1 MKINRGKTPKP
12 GRRIM
17 LYGVHGVGKS
27 TWAAQ
32 APDTLFLNVED
43 GLDDI
48 DCAKTEQIKTVGDLM
63 AALKYLALGEE
74 KFRWLAID
82 TLDHLEQFIW
92 KDVAE
97 EAGKPSI
104 GDIGYGAG
112 YKRAL
117 AMWGEIQTALDYLRN
132 RMGMGTIALAHADIK
147 RFESPEQ
154 DSYDRYR
161 PALHDTASALW
172 QEWSDEVL
180 FASYRVYTKKED
192 LGFNKERA
200 IAVGQGERYLRTT
213 ETAAVV
219 AKNRLG
225 LPPELDFTWNAY
237 AQYLPGAQP
246 VQQAPQAEAYQP
258 PGTPAEGNI
267 NGIVKDGSSK
277 SQPVTA

>member
-1 MKINRGKTPKP
+1 
-12 GRRIM
+12 M

-27 TWAAQ
+27 TWAAN
-32 APDTLFLNVED
+32 APGCLFLNVED

-48 DCAKTEQIKTVGDLM
+48 DCAKTEQIKDFGELM

-74 KFRWLAID
+74 KFQWIAID
-82 TLDHLEQFIW
+82 TLDHLEKVIW
-92 KDVAE
+92 KKVAE
-97 EAGKPSI
+97 DAGKQSI

-117 AMWGEIQTALDYLRN
+117 SMWGEIQTALDYLRN
-132 RMGMGTIALAHADIK
+132 TQGIGTIALAHAEIK
-147 RFESPEQ
+147 RFDSPEQ

-161 PALHDTASALW
+161 PSLHDAASALW

-180 FASYRVYTKKED
+180 FASYRTFVRKED
-192 LGFNKERA
+192 QGFGKERA

-225 LPPELDFTWNAY
+225 LPAEMDFSWPAY
-237 AQYLPGAQP
+237 AQFLHGAGTQSPAAQQSTVP
-246 VQQAPQAEAYQP
+246 VTEGSQAA
-258 PGTPAEGNI
+258 GNI
-267 NGIVKDGSSK
+267 DGIVKGGSSK
-277 SQPVTA
+277 PQPVTA